1 MLVNFGNP
9 WVILGHSERRLILNE
24 TNEVSCFL
32 VTHNFLSFG
41 HCIWFIIDYCF
52 MSASFSFY
60 LLRFLLSNNSHSPC
74 FLFQFVGEKVA
85 YALSKG
91 LKVIA
96 CVGETLEQWESG
108 TTVEVVATQTKA
120 IAGTWFTIPYVF
132 LFMTFCWGQSF
143 LYYTMS
149 QELIYLW
156 SSMTHKY
163 IYCSN
168 LLSLSLFFV
177 LVFLID

>member
-1 MLVNFGNP
+1 MLVNLGIP

-32 VTHNFLSFG
+32 MTNNFLSFG
-41 HCIWFIIDYCF
+41 HCILFIIDYCF

-60 LLRFLLSNNSHSPC
+60 LLRFVLLYDSCSPC

-96 CVGETLEQWESG
+96 CVASTLEQRESG
-108 TTVEVVATQTKA
+108 TTVEVVAAQTKA
-120 IAGTWFTIPYVF
+120 IAG
-132 LFMTFCWGQSF
+132 S
-143 LYYTMS
+143 
-149 QELIYLW
+149 
-156 SSMTHKY
+156 
-163 IYCSN
+163 
-168 LLSLSLFFV
+168 
-177 LVFLID
+177 

>member
-32 VTHNFLSFG
+32 MTHNFLSFG

-120 IAGTWFTIPYVF
+120 IAAGTWFTIPYVF
-132 LFMTFCWGQSF
+132 LFMTFCWVQSL
-143 LYYTMS
+143 LYYS
-149 QELIYLW
+149 ESGIYLFMKLND
-156 SSMTHKY
+156 SQVH
-163 IYCSN
+163 I
-168 LLSLSLFFV
+168 L
-177 LVFLID
+177 